1 MNQNK
6 DKNMNNQPPKHLFIF
21 MRDTKGR
28 KRDDSSSK
36 KKKRLQL
43 YWNNP
48 CLLKKN
54 WNRPAVYHT
63 P

>member
-36 KKKRLQL
+36 KKNGCSSIGTTL
-43 YWNNP
+43 
-48 CLLKKN
+48 
-54 WNRPAVYHT
+54 VS
-63 P
+63 